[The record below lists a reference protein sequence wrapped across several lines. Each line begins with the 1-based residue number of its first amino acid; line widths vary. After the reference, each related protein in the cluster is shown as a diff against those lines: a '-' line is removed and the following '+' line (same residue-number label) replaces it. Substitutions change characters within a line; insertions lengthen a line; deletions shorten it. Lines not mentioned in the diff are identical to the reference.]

1 MNQMSSVF
9 ADSLFELIRDSRLDT
24 QTIFRLLASWK
35 FYKKQHKDVYTQFI
49 EQKALGNLKKNDRLE
64 DYLQAGGIISNVFYV
79 TKRDHNAVAF
89 SEYLQDKIAA
99 AIKKM
104 SAELSINWVQ
114 PNHKKRLQEKIQ
126 RLQFAQLALSRS
138 KVPTP
143 KSSSSPTPRS
153 KVPSPKSSPLHS
165 SSATRSL
172 QSPQSR
178 SSTQESLSP
187 RSAAT
192 RSLQSSPSRSTQ
204 SSPPPSLFGFN
215 KKFNNKFNNK
225 SLKKGK
231 RSSQIPLPKKRQGVF
246 V

>member
-1 MNQMSSVF
+1 MSVF

-24 QTIFRLLASWK
+24 QTIFRLVAFRRS
-35 FYKKQHKDVYTQFI
+35 YQKQHKSVYTQFI
-49 EQKALGNLKKNDRLE
+49 EEKALGNLKKNDRLE
-64 DYLQAGGIISNVFYV
+64 DYLQAGETISNVLYV

-126 RLQFAQLALSRS
+126 RLRFAQLALSRS
-138 KVPTP
+138 KVLSP

-172 QSPQSR
+172 SQSPPSR
-178 SSTQESLSP
+178 SSAQESLSP

-204 SSPPPSLFGFN
+204 SSPPPSRFGFN
-215 KKFNNKFNNK
+215 TNKFNNKFNK